1 MVPTNPFDGLV
12 CIIFVENPIR
22 IRILSFFINF
32 AKIYLFEKIGKNCTL
47 LMKLMEN
54 SHY

>member
-32 AKIYLFEKIGKNCTL
+32 AKIYLFEKIGK
-47 LMKLMEN
+47 KLHLAHEIN
-54 SHY
+54 GK